1 MLQSV
6 KDPVAQAALGTLFTW
21 AVTAAGAGIVFVS
34 KGSRLFLD
42 ASLGFAAG
50 VMLAASYW
58 SLLAPAIEAA
68 EQDGSYG
75 SQGEWAFVPVAAG
88 FALGAY
94 FVDVGERLLPILG
107 LDSPDIV
114 NNLTAATTT
123 TTTQSSAAATGATTP
138 STAAA
143 TVRKRAKG
151 NGSSGGDGEGDTS
164 SITGMRR
171 RSMTTRSQSA
181 KKEEEKR
188 KEEESITEAE
198 AEEEEEA
205 AALRARRALSWRH
218 TLLLA
223 FAVTMHNIPE
233 GLAVGVAFGAV
244 GSSPSATFE
253 SARNLALGIGIQN
266 FPEGLA
272 VSLPLYRAGFSRT
285 QAFFYGQLSGLVE
298 PFAGVLGAALVTQ
311 MRPLLPY
318 ALAFAAGAM
327 VFVVLDDIVPEVCAG
342 KNARVATWGAI
353 LGFIVMMSLDVGLG

>member
-1 MLQSV
+1 M
-6 KDPVAQAALGTLFTW
+6 AQAALGTLFTW

-123 TTTQSSAAATGATTP
+123 TTTQSTP

-143 TVRKRAKG
+143 TVRKHAKG
-151 NGSSGGDGEGDTS
+151 NSSSVGDGEGDTS

-198 AEEEEEA
+198 EEEAAAA